1 MIDPAHRSRW
11 RRPARRGVRRGYAD
25 LGRLRHR
32 RGWRSSAVAAEAYG
46 CGPWRCCLVNRL
58 ADGLDGAVAR
68 QTRLTD
74 LGGFLDI
81 VLDFIVYAG
90 MVFAFALAD
99 PAANALAA
107 AFLLFAFMGTGS
119 SFLAFAIMAAKR
131 GITTDLRGRKSLY
144 YLGGLAEGTET
155 ILFLALACLLPDRFV
170 PLALGFAVYVL
181 DHHDRACDRGHST
194 AARKFGPCCLN
205 RCRPSRHKVCD
216 AHRRTGAGSWP

>member
-1 MIDPAHRSRW
+1 MPPW
-11 RRPARRGVRRGYAD
+11 RAAAWTRIPLPGVD
-25 LGRLRHR
+25 LPSAWLAIV
-32 RGWRSSAVAAEAYG
+32 AVAAEFYG
-46 CGPWRCCLVNRL
+46 LALALLLVNRL

-81 VLDFIVYAG
+81 VLDFLVYAG

-131 GITTDLRGRKSLY
+131 GISTDLRGRKSLY

-155 ILFLALACLLPDRFV
+155 ILFLALACLLPDHFV
-170 PLALGFAVYVL
+170 LLALGFAAMCWITTVGRVIAGL
-181 DHHDRACDRGHST
+181 QLLRERLDRA
-194 AARKFGPCCLN
+194 P
-205 RCRPSRHKVCD
+205 
-216 AHRRTGAGSWP
+216 

>member
-1 MIDPAHRSRW
+1 MLDARLRRLIDPPMDRAGAAL
-11 RRPARRGVRRGYAD
+11 ARRGMRAD
-25 LGRLRHR
+25 TLTWGGFAFGVLAIV
-32 RGWRSSAVAAEAYG
+32 AVAAEFYG
-46 CGPWRCCLVNRL
+46 LALALLLVNRL

-81 VLDFIVYAG
+81 VLDFLVYAG

-131 GITTDLRGRKSLY
+131 GISTDLRGRKSLY

-155 ILFLALACLLPDRFV
+155 ILFLALACLLPDSFV
-170 PLALGFAVYVL
+170 LLALGFAAMCWITTVGRVIAGFQL
-181 DHHDRACDRGHST
+181 LRERLDRA
-194 AARKFGPCCLN
+194 P
-205 RCRPSRHKVCD
+205 
-216 AHRRTGAGSWP
+216 